1 MCGLHLKIDRSIDN
15 PSPAATGLV
24 ARGMRRTSPRFPFMF
39 WLPLKK
45 KASWFVFAWHLS
57 PSIPSCFGHFSRS
70 ARLSKK
76 NNFFY
81 SKVVRCV
88 RYLFFGFLFFFYT
101 HRLRT
106 FETKR
111 IRPLWTGGGGVGG
124 FHVLRGWAFV
134 WRTLS
139 LSLSLSLH
147 LSPEKMK
154 SLRQSQRRAGER
166 RGFLETR
173 SFARYFPFFLLF
185 KQQTTDGGRIDRS
198 EKKTAQPRFLATRS
212 AVCSIPVENEK
223 WHPIKEVELC

>member
-39 WLPLKK
+39 WLPFKK
-45 KASWFVFAWHLS
+45 KKQVGLFLLGIFRLPSHPVSDTFPVPHVFQRKTISFIQKSFAAFVIYFLASFFSFTPIDCGLLRQRGS
-57 PSIPSCFGHFSRS
+57 GHCGR
-70 ARLSKK
+70 A
-76 NNFFY
+76 
-81 SKVVRCV
+81 
-88 RYLFFGFLFFFYT
+88 
-101 HRLRT
+101 
-106 FETKR
+106 
-111 IRPLWTGGGGVGG
+111 GGGGGG
-124 FHVLRGWAFV
+124 FHGLRGWAFV

-198 EKKTAQPRFLATRS
+198 EKKNSTASFSGDA
-212 AVCSIPVENEK
+212 
-223 WHPIKEVELC
+223 